1 MQLRRGYKRLE
12 TGRESIQSS
21 TKSAIDTQA
30 VEERN
35 QVGGRIDVVEK
46 GLRLVTGIHADKK
59 R

>member
-21 TKSAIDTQA
+21 TKSAIDTKA
-30 VEERN
+30 DEERS
-35 QVGGRIDVVEK
+35 QVGGRIGVVEK